1 MLIKIYPQNP
11 KLSTIDNIV
20 ERLKNGAV
28 IIIPTDTVY
37 SFACDMKNIKA
48 AQKMAEL
55 KGKKLDKAHFSL
67 VCRDLSDLSQ
77 YSRQIGNH
85 VFKIMKKNL
94 PGPFTFILNASSNVP
109 KIFQSKKKTI
119 GIRVPDNSITQILS
133 ERLGNPLMVTSI
145 KGEDIFEEYLT
156 DPELIREKFDDKVA
170 VVIDGGY
177 GLLEAS
183 TVVSC
188 IDDDVEILR
197 DGVGELIF

>member
-1 MLIKIYPQNP
+1 MLIKIYPENP

-55 KGKKLDKAHFSL
+55 KGKKLDKANFSI

-119 GIRVPDNSITQILS
+119 GIRVPDNSITQILT

-156 DPELIREKFDDKVA
+156 DPELIREKFDDKIA

>member
-55 KGKKLDKAHFSL
+55 KGKKLDKANFSI

-145 KGEDIFEEYLT
+145 KGEDVFEEYLT